1 MSQDEKP
8 GWFGRLFGRKAG
20 PAPDEAETPPT
31 EMPAAEAA
39 EVPAEAAPASE
50 APDEAS
56 SAPASPAPASPAP
69 ASPAEGQPDFAT
81 GADDVAHVPLPA
93 SEPAPADPDRNSVPD
108 EIEGADLQPI
118 AGKTERPPAG
128 TAGDAPARG
137 AEPADTTSRAFAPT
151 PSAVG
156 GTPASGFGQAEP
168 GTASALAAPAAAPD
182 PDIQPI
188 DTAAALA
195 SDAAKDSALPEPG
208 KRGWWGRLTEGM
220 KRTSTSLSDR
230 VTGLFTKR
238 KLDATTLE
246 DLEDALIQAD
256 FGLETATRISDAV
269 GKGRYEKGISP
280 DAVRAILAT
289 EVERAL
295 DPVAVPL
302 RVDRDKR
309 PFVILMVGVNGAG
322 KTTTIGK
329 LALKLRAEGR
339 SVMLAA
345 GDTFRAAAVEQLKV
359 WGERTGTPVI
369 TRPQGSDAAG
379 LAFDALQEAKRQGSD
394 VLLIDTAGRLQNK
407 AGLMAELEK
416 IVRVLAKLD
425 PEAPHATLLVLD
437 ATVGQNALS
446 QVELF
451 AQAAPV
457 SGLVM
462 TKLDGTAR
470 GGILVAL
477 AAKFGLPV
485 HFIGVGEGVEDLEPF
500 AARDFARAIAGLE
513 KD

>member
-8 GWFGRLFGRKAG
+8 GWFGRLFGRKGA
-20 PAPDEAETPPT
+20 T
-31 EMPAAEAA
+31 
-39 EVPAEAAPASE
+39 E
-50 APDEAS
+50 APEPPPDS
-56 SAPASPAPASPAP
+56 P

-81 GADDVAHVPLPA
+81 AADDVAHVPLPPA
-93 SEPAPADPDRNSVPD
+93 EPSPVDPERNAVPD

-118 AGKTERPPAG
+118 AGEPETPPSG
-128 TAGDAPARG
+128 TAGDDPARG
-137 AEPADTTSRAFAPT
+137 AEPADATTVAR
-151 PSAVG
+151 
-156 GTPASGFGQAEP
+156 EP
-168 GTASALAAPAAAPD
+168 VTAPD
-182 PDIQPI
+182 AGPEAGAGAPDIQPV
-188 DTAAALA
+188 DVAAALA
-195 SDAAKDSALPEPG
+195 HDALADDETASEPASE
-208 KRGWWGRLTEGM
+208 KRGWWTRLTSGM
-220 KRTSTSLSDR
+220 KRTSSALSDR

-238 KLDATTLE
+238 KLDANTLE

-256 FGLETATRISDAV
+256 FGVETATRISEAV

-280 DAVRAILAT
+280 DEVRAILAT

-295 DPVAVPL
+295 EPVAKPL
-302 RVDRDKR
+302 VVDPTKK
-309 PFVILMVGVNGAG
+309 PFVILMIGVNGAG
-322 KTTTIGK
+322 KTTTLGK
-329 LALKLRAEGR
+329 LSLSLKAEGR

-345 GDTFRAAAVEQLKV
+345 GDTFRAAAIEQLKV
-359 WGERTGTPVI
+359 WGERTGTPVVSGA
-369 TRPQGSDAAG
+369 QGADAAG
-379 LAFDALQEAKRQGSD
+379 LAFDALKRARAEGTD

-416 IVRVLAKLD
+416 IIRVLRKSD

-451 AQAAPV
+451 SKAAPV

-470 GGILVAL
+470 GGILIAL

-485 HFIGVGEGVEDLEPF
+485 HFIGVGEGVDDLEPF

-513 KD
+513 KG

>member
-1 MSQDEKP
+1 MSEDKP
-8 GWFGRLFGRKAG
+8 GWFGRLFGRKAAEKAPEP
-20 PAPDEAETPPT
+20 PAEETPSPDEA
-31 EMPAAEAA
+31 
-39 EVPAEAAPASE
+39 
-50 APDEAS
+50 
-56 SAPASPAPASPAP
+56 
-69 ASPAEGQPDFAT
+69 ASPAEGHPDFAT
-81 GADDVAHVPLPA
+81 AADDVAHVPLPPE
-93 SEPAPADPDRNSVPD
+93 EPAPEAPARNTVPD
-108 EIEGADLQPI
+108 VVEGADLMPI
-118 AGKTERPPAG
+118 EGQEERPPAG
-128 TAGDAPARG
+128 TAGDDPARG
-137 AEPADTTSRAFAPT
+137 AEPADTTSQARDPETGAPEGSEAT
-151 PSAVG
+151 PGSV
-156 GTPASGFGQAEP
+156 
-168 GTASALAAPAAAPD
+168 
-182 PDIQPI
+182 PDIQPV

-195 SDAAKDSALPEPG
+195 FDAGAGPQREPEA
-208 KRGWWGRLTEGM
+208 RGWWSRLTSGM
-220 KRTSTSLSDR
+220 KRTSTNLSDR

-256 FGLETATRISDAV
+256 FGVETATRISDAV

-280 DAVRAILAT
+280 DEVRAILAT

-295 DPVAVPL
+295 DPVAQPL
-302 RVDRDKR
+302 TIDASKK
-309 PFVILMVGVNGAG
+309 PYVILCVGVNGAG
-322 KTTTIGK
+322 KTTTLGK
-329 LALKLRAEGR
+329 LSLKFRAEGR

-345 GDTFRAAAVEQLKV
+345 GDTFRAAAIDQLKV
-359 WGERTGTPVI
+359 WGARTNTPVI
-369 TRPQGSDAAG
+369 SGAQGADAAG
-379 LAFDALQEAKRQGSD
+379 LAFDALKQAREAGTD

-416 IVRVLAKLD
+416 IIRVIRKFD

-451 AQAAPV
+451 SQAAPV

-513 KD
+513 KA